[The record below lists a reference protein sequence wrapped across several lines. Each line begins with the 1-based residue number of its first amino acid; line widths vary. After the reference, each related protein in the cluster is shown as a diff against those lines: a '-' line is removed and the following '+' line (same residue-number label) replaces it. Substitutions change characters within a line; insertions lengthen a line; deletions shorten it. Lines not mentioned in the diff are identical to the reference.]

1 MKIVKDNAEFKEI
14 ISKPTLT
21 VVDYFATW
29 YIVIF
34 HKIYVIGWKLTVDAF
49 AINRC
54 GPCVKIAP
62 FFESLAVKYP
72 DVVFIK
78 VDVDQGEE
86 IAAERGIEAM
96 PTFHFYRAGQL
107 LETLQGADANR
118 IEQLVIQNKQVSLLK
133 NPSEMTIKELKA
145 AIVNSGLASKA
156 TGMIEK
162 QEFINLLNQHF
173 NL

>member
-1 MKIVKDNAEFKEI
+1 M
-14 ISKPTLT
+14 
-21 VVDYFATW
+21 
-29 YIVIF
+29 IF
-34 HKIYVIGWKLTVDAF
+34 
-49 AINRC
+49 INRC

-62 FFESLAVKYP
+62 FLDSLSTKYP

-107 LETLQGADANR
+107 LEAMQGADANR
-118 IEQLVIQNKQVSLLK
+118 LEQLVVQHKKVSLK

-145 AIVNSGLASKA
+145 AIIYAGLASKA

-162 QEFINLLNQHF
+162 QEFISLLNQHL
-173 NL
+173 NS